1 MELNEEQ
8 INKISKFHEEL
19 VKTFYGIQDIIS
31 LETNNLFVKGINSLW
46 DELEPSLT
54 PITLEEKMGDLQNR
68 TPDDP
73 ELDKLNMDL

>member
-8 INKISKFHEEL
+8 INKVSKFHEKL

-31 LETNNLFVKGINSLW
+31 LETNNLFVKGVNSLW

-54 PITLEEKMGDLQNR
+54 PITWEEKMRDLQNR

>member
-1 MELNEEQ
+1 MKLNQEQ
-8 INKISKFHEEL
+8 INKVSKFHEKL

-31 LETNNLFVKGINSLW
+31 LKTNNLFVKGVNSLW

-54 PITLEEKMGDLQNR
+54 PITWEEKMRDLQNR

>member
-1 MELNEEQ
+1 MKLNQEQ
-8 INKISKFHEEL
+8 INKVSKFHEKL

-31 LETNNLFVKGINSLW
+31 LETNNLFVKGVNSLW

-54 PITLEEKMGDLQNR
+54 PITWEEKMRDLQNR

>member
-1 MELNEEQ
+1 MKLNEEQ
-8 INKISKFHEEL
+8 INKVSKFHEKL

-31 LETNNLFVKGINSLW
+31 LKTNNLFVKGVNSLW

-54 PITLEEKMGDLQNR
+54 PITWEEKMRDLQNR